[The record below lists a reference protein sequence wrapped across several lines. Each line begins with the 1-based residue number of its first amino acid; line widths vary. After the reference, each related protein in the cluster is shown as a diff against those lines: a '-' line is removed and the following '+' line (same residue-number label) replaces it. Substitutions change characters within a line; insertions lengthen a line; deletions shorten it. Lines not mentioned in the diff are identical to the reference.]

1 MLHQLEA
8 VIMNISEKV
17 WPVFLPFILVVGAT
31 MAIRTIFMIQK
42 QASEPSKLN
51 FKNVIGPASISLGA
65 MTIKIKF

>member
-42 QASEPSKLN
+42 QASD
-51 FKNVIGPASISLGA
+51 
-65 MTIKIKF
+65 